1 MRTEIPAELPHAEAP
16 RVSHQFRS
24 LVARAAGLSLV
35 ALGVALAALGQ
46 AATSRNYDTRLD
58 RLEPIVRR
66 LHLRTMVYG
75 EHPRTVILSAIL
87 LIAGSLV
94 FAFATRGQR
103 DDAVVFDP
111 DAIEPKG
118 ADVTWRSRR
127 GVLAAA
133 LFAAGF
139 AVAVYMNVRLLADDY
154 SPLLV
159 WLLFLTL
166 AFLARAFALAARRSS
181 APILFAPQSWE
192 AALLAAALAF
202 FIIVN
207 VRDLDSWRYAAIG
220 DEYAFF
226 DFARAIGRGTIY
238 PNVFSQYGVYN
249 QRPVGTSAFQGVSMI
264 VFGYDS
270 FGWRMATVVAMTAT
284 IPAVHLV
291 ARELFDR
298 KVAAFST
305 LIFATSHYLI
315 SYTHTAYDNVFA
327 ILPLTWCLALAVGGL
342 RRSSLT
348 WLYAA
353 GVVGGLGFYTFPTA
367 RMAPMVLG
375 LFLLTLG
382 PRAWRPSVLVPIAVG
397 GLIAALPLFA
407 TDRIDAISVSRD
419 RTVFGFTPDHADIG
433 TRILQNIPRSS
444 LVWSYNPNP
453 GHFVSGSLLDP
464 VAAVLLALGL
474 GYTLLH
480 VRHQAYRLVAIW
492 LGVTILFAGIFS
504 PYDRAPYDRL
514 HLALPVVAV
523 IAGLGITALV
533 RTVGPLIPALPN
545 ATAKIGVGAFV
556 VLAPLLATLNLNR
569 FLVDSPKVVPAS
581 EERLVMG
588 GLASHACEAAGGNR
602 LAIMKEPRSL
612 LDPALAAYGNKRD
625 VSTRSYVDASKTLDY
640 GSFGCIVVSE
650 RKSTPAPASGP
661 AIIDTLRVV
670 YGFEEVTSVT
680 SITYG
685 TEAVVLVRR

>member
-1 MRTEIPAELPHAEAP
+1 MRTEITAELPHAEDP
-16 RVSHQFRS
+16 RASHQLRP
-24 LVARAAGLSLV
+24 LIARAAGLSLV
-35 ALGVALAALGQ
+35 ALGVVLGALGQ

-58 RLEPIVRR
+58 HLEPLVRR
-66 LHLRTMVYG
+66 LHLQIVYG
-75 EHPRTVILSAIL
+75 GHPRTVILSAIL

-94 FAFATRGQR
+94 FAFATRGQS
-103 DDAVVFDP
+103 DDTVVFDP
-111 DAIEPKG
+111 GAIVREG
-118 ADVTWRSRR
+118 TAVSWRSRR

-139 AVAVYMNVRLLADDY
+139 AIAVNINVRLLADDY
-154 SPLLV
+154 SPFLV
-159 WLLFLTL
+159 WLLFLAL
-166 AFLARAFALAARRSS
+166 ALLGRAFALAPSRAS
-181 APILFAPQSWE
+181 APISFAPRLWE
-192 AALLAAALAF
+192 VALLAAALVF

-226 DFARAIGRGTIY
+226 DFARAIARGAIH
-238 PNVFSQYGVYN
+238 PNMFSQYGVYD

-264 VFGYDS
+264 VFGYNS

-284 IPAVHLV
+284 IPAVYLV

-298 KVAAFST
+298 KVAVFST

-327 ILPLTWCLALAVGGL
+327 ILPFTWCLALAVGGL
-342 RRSSLT
+342 RRSSST

-367 RMAPMVLG
+367 RMAPIVLG

-382 PRAWRPSVLVPIAVG
+382 PRAWRPSVLLPIAVG
-397 GLIAALPLFA
+397 GLIVALPLFA

-433 TRILQNIPRSS
+433 DRILQNIPRSS

-453 GHFVSGSLLDP
+453 DHFVSGSLLDP

-474 GYTLLH
+474 GYSLSR
-480 VRHQAYRLVAIW
+480 VRHQAYRLLAIW
-492 LGVTILFAGIFS
+492 LGITTLFAGIFS
-504 PYDRAPYDRL
+504 PYDRAPIDRL
-514 HLALPVVAV
+514 HLALPVVAI

-533 RTVGPLIPALPN
+533 RAGGRLVPTLPN
-545 ATAKIGVGAFV
+545 ATAKVGVGAFV
-556 VLAPLLATLNLNR
+556 VLAPLLATLNLHR
-569 FLVDSPKVVPAS
+569 FLVDSPKVVPTS
-581 EERLVMG
+581 EERLVMS
-588 GLASHACEAAGGNR
+588 GLASHACEEAGSNR
-602 LAIMKEPRSL
+602 LAIMTEPRPL

-625 VSTRSYVDASKTLDY
+625 VSTRSYVDAGKTSDY
-640 GSFGCIVVSE
+640 GNFGCVVVSE
-650 RKSTPAPASGP
+650 TKNTPAPAPGA
-661 AIIDTLRVV
+661 AIIDQLRVT
-670 YGFEEVTSVT
+670 YGFEEATSET